1 MARADWRRGLG
12 RGLGYCLGNFIPATE
27 VFLQPDR
34 ILIGAKTA
42 QSYTLDWA
50 SQADVETRFSQAIDG
65 LLDLL
70 SQRQWRGRRL
80 RMLSSEYW
88 SRSLLL
94 PLPGKTPTDDEL
106 DRLVGMEFER
116 IYGKSMES
124 WAWRW
129 DRGVGQ
135 AYALA
140 WPQAPL
146 DRLRRGLADLD
157 GRLTV
162 AASVAAHVLRDSPE
176 AGVQSWRMLLENSCV
191 TLARYADRRI
201 VAWRTLPL
209 ASLEQGIGAMQAL
222 EYSLQCL
229 TREQARLDDSCNDVL
244 VFDLRSD
251 TLGESGESALFPASF
266 PASPWRIR
274 RVAPPSGFEILAA
287 RLTAPTRE
295 QKIRVDRS

>member
-1 MARADWRRGLG
+1 MARAGWRRGLG

-27 VFLQPDR
+27 AFLQPDR
-34 ILIGAKTA
+34 ILIGAKAA
-42 QSYTLDWA
+42 QSYALDWA
-50 SQADVETRFSQAIDG
+50 SPADVETQFSRAIDG
-65 LLDLL
+65 LLDIL

-80 RMLSSEYW
+80 RLLSSEYW

-94 PLPGKTPTDDEL
+94 PLPGKAPTDDEL
-106 DRLVGMEFER
+106 DRLVGIEFER

-146 DRLRRGLADLD
+146 ERLRRGLVDLD

-162 AASVAAHVLRDSPE
+162 AAPVAAHVLRDAPD
-176 AGVQSWRMLLENSCV
+176 AGAAGWRMLLENSCV

-201 VAWRTLPL
+201 LAWRTLP
-209 ASLEQGIGAMQAL
+209 LEQGIGAMQAL
-222 EYSLQCL
+222 DYSLQCL
-229 TREQARLDDSCNDVL
+229 AREQARLDDSCNEVL
-244 VFDLRSD
+244 LFDLRSD
-251 TLGESGESALFPASF
+251 TPGESGRSVLFQA
-266 PASPWRIR
+266 APWRIR
-274 RVAPPSGFEILAA
+274 RVAPSPRGFEILAA
-287 RLTAPTRE
+287 QVTASARDPR
-295 QKIRVDRS
+295 IRADRP